1 MKRAAIREFMT
12 PLPHTIGRDQPMSA
26 AHRLMNEHR
35 IRHLPVLAGGE
46 LVGIVSDR
54 DLKFVEALKDV
65 DPERVTIEE
74 AMSQA
79 PYTVAPETP
88 LGEVVSK
95 MADERY
101 GAALVVERGSVVG
114 IFTAIDALRTLSD
127 MLSRT

>member
-12 PLPHTIGRDQPMSA
+12 PLPHTIGRDQPLSA
-26 AHRLMNEHR
+26 AHRLMNEHH
-35 IRHLPVLAGGE
+35 IRHLPVLSAGQ

-79 PYTVAPETP
+79 PYTVAPSAP
-88 LGEVVSK
+88 LGEVVAQ
-95 MADERY
+95 MASERY
-101 GAALVVERGSVVG
+101 GAALVLEHGHVVG
-114 IFTAIDALRTLSD
+114 IFTAIDALRTLAD
-127 MLSRT
+127 LLGKT